1 MICLKHIELHIFAS
15 LISKMK
21 KKIKF
26 IMLLPLNS
34 CLELLGLWSRTI
46 DSLTLVGIEFSM
58 DFSCSIA
65 TSSHWSEQHSQRFL
79 CKFELKQCNA
89 GEHAGRV
96 QDARWEDRA
105 GRIN

>member
-26 IMLLPLNS
+26 VMLLPLNS

-46 DSLTLVGIEFSM
+46 DSLTLEGLSFQWTFRALLLLRHTGLNSTVR
-58 DFSCSIA
+58 DFSASL
-65 TSSHWSEQHSQRFL
+65 S
-79 CKFELKQCNA
+79 
-89 GEHAGRV
+89 
-96 QDARWEDRA
+96 
-105 GRIN
+105 